1 MNSTAPAMPG
11 LVRLGGHHVDHF
23 FTDGR
28 AGEVEI
34 LDAAPLSD
42 HLPLRLRLSAAR
54 SPNPRSMSSAF
65 SPSVPARGSTPSA
78 TATP

>member
-1 MNSTAPAMPG
+1 MGAAATALEWADGAPLLFGGDMNSTAPAMPG

-28 AGEVEI
+28 PGEVEI

-42 HLPLRLRLSAAR
+42 HLPLRVA
-54 SPNPRSMSSAF
+54 
-65 SPSVPARGSTPSA
+65 V
-78 TATP
+78 

>member
-28 AGEVEI
+28 PGEVEI

-42 HLPLRLRLSAAR
+42 HLPLRVR
-54 SPNPRSMSSAF
+54 
-65 SPSVPARGSTPSA
+65 V
-78 TATP
+78 